1 MSGDVRRILV
11 VTGMSG
17 AGKSSVLKVL
27 EDLGWEA
34 VDNLPVSLLPGL
46 AGNAG
51 ARPIAVG
58 IDSRTR
64 GFDGPSLHAALRQLR
79 EAGLRAELLFL
90 DCDDDILH
98 NRFTATRRLHPLA
111 ADRPVTDGIALERGL
126 LLPVRAQADLTID
139 TSRLRLPDLRTR
151 IVGEYALAADGGMVT
166 TIVSFSYRH
175 GLPREADLVFDAR
188 FLRNPFYEPT
198 LRPLSGEDAE
208 VGAHVA
214 GDPAFAPFFTDLMR
228 LLADLLPA
236 YERAGKRYLTV
247 AIGCTGGRHR
257 SVYLA
262 ARLAKEL
269 ENGGFRPVLRHR
281 DISLGGE

>member
-1 MSGDVRRILV
+1 MSQDPRVLV

-34 VDNLPVSLLPGL
+34 VDNLPLSLLPRL
-46 AGNAG
+46 AGNEG
-51 ARPIAVG
+51 GSRPIAVG
-58 IDSRTR
+58 LDSRTR
-64 GFDGPSLHAALRQLR
+64 GFDGASLRAALEQLR
-79 EAGLRAELLFL
+79 EAGTRTDLLFL

-126 LLPVRAQADLTID
+126 LVPVRAQADLTID
-139 TSRLRLPDLRTR
+139 TSRLRLPDLRAR
-151 IVGEYALAADGGMVT
+151 IVGEYAPATDSAMVT

-188 FLRNPFYEPT
+188 FLRNPFYEPL
-198 LRPLSGEDAE
+198 LRPLSGEDAA

-214 GDPAFAPFFTDLMR
+214 GDPAFAPFFADLTR
-228 LLADLLPA
+228 LLGDLLPA
-236 YERAGKRYLTV
+236 YEAAGKRYLTV

-262 ARLAKEL
+262 SRLANEL

>member
-1 MSGDVRRILV
+1 MNSDPRRILV

-34 VDNLPVSLLPGL
+34 VDNLPVTLLPRL
-46 AGNAG
+46 AGGAG
-51 ARPIAVG
+51 PRPIAVG

-64 GFDGPSLHAALRQLR
+64 GFDGTSLRTALGQLR
-79 EAGLRAELLFL
+79 ESGMRAALLFL

-126 LLPVRAQADLTID
+126 LLPVRSQADLTID

-151 IVGEYALAADGGMVT
+151 IVGEYALAADNGMVT

-198 LRPLSGEDAE
+198 LRPLSGEDEA

-214 GDPAFAPFFTDLMR
+214 GDPAFAPFFADLTR
-228 LLADLLPA
+228 LLSDLLPA
-236 YERAGKRYLTV
+236 YEKAGKRYLTV
-247 AIGCTGGRHR
+247 AVGCTGGRHR

-262 ARLAKEL
+262 IRLAKEL